1 MDHLD
6 QHYPELL
13 ADVLAKTTQAS
24 INDKDRETGHA
35 TIGPTTSNP
44 VKTEQLDLTSV
55 IKASQVISGEIEIKK
70 LLSRVMDIIIENA
83 GAQKG
88 CLILKSAEDRFCIEA
103 QGHIDGKDSL
113 LPESIPLANSNLV
126 PESIIQYVARTRE
139 SLVIADA
146 IDHHEFAT
154 DAYIL
159 ENHPRSILCAPL
171 IHRNKTSGIVYL
183 ENNLTTGAFTTERVE
198 ILSLLCS
205 QAAISLENAGMYQQ
219 QQAYAQTLEE
229 KVAERTAEL
238 NQSLDTI
245 KKTRDQLVQ
254 SEKMAAL
261 GSLVAG
267 VAHEVNTP
275 IGVAVSAAS
284 HLEDMTSAF
293 VSKMASNQVKR
304 ADLNQYTKTAATAST
319 LILKNLTNAVKIVQ
333 GFKQVAVDQTSGERR
348 EFRLK
353 AYIEDV
359 LLSLQPKLKK
369 TRHSIWVDCPDD
381 LLLNSYPG
389 AFSQII
395 SNLVMNSLIHGFE
408 GIETGEIIFEV
419 RQENTHILFI
429 YRDTGKGMTHQT
441 LARIFDPFF
450 TTKRSQGGSGLGM
463 HIVHNLV
470 TQTLGGSITCESR
483 PGLGITLT
491 IQIPMMEI
499 PL

>member
-1 MDHLD
+1 MYKR
-6 QHYPELL
+6 Q
-13 ADVLAKTTQAS
+13 
-24 INDKDRETGHA
+24 
-35 TIGPTTSNP
+35 
-44 VKTEQLDLTSV
+44 
-55 IKASQVISGEIEIKK
+55 
-70 LLSRVMDIIIENA
+70 
-83 GAQKG
+83 AQKG
-88 CLILKSAEDRFCIEA
+88 YLILKSAEDDRFCIEA
-103 QGHIDGKDSL
+103 QGHIDGKDSQI
-113 LPESIPLANSNLV
+113 PESIPIANSRLV
-126 PESIIQYVARTRE
+126 PESIIHYVARIKE

-146 IDHHEFAT
+146 TDHKEFAT

-159 ENHPRSILCAPL
+159 ENRPKSVLCAPL
-171 IHRNKTSGIVYL
+171 IHRNKISGIVYL
-183 ENNLTTGAFTTERVE
+183 ENNLTPGTFTKERVE
-198 ILSLLCS
+198 IISLLCS
-205 QAAISLENAGMYQQ
+205 QAAISLENAGLYQE

-245 KKTRDQLVQ
+245 KKTQDQLVQ

-293 VSKMASNQVKR
+293 VKKIESSQVKR
-304 ADLNQYTKTAATAST
+304 SDLDNYTKTASTAST
-319 LILKNLTNAVKIVQ
+319 LILKNLTGAVKIVQ

-348 EFRLK
+348 EFKLK

-369 TRHSIWVDCPDD
+369 TKHAIRVDCPDD
-381 LLLNSYPG
+381 LLLNSFPG

-395 SNLVMNSLIHGFE
+395 SNLVMNSLLHGFE

-419 RQENTHILFI
+419 RQENNDVLFI
-429 YRDTGKGMTHQT
+429 YKDNGKGMTDKT

-470 TQTLGGSITCESR
+470 TRTLGGKIACESQPDR
-483 PGLGITLT
+483 GTTLT
-491 IQIPMMEI
+491 IQIPMTGNT
-499 PL
+499 LVL